1 MAASAPKSRTR
12 AIAAKPAATAT
23 ATYPASPPTV
33 SPDANSPAL
42 LPASA
47 LGELFIDQ
55 SRLLLGHTQQ
65 QQQQQQQQ
73 HLNDVFPGGSPPQ
86 LMSSAGAGT
95 FMLASTTQPLLAGG
109 AASPA
114 WSASSASL
122 NGDIVAAAP
131 LHPATYY
138 SPSTG
143 SSSGMLL
150 DSAAHEW
157 LAASC
162 SAAGVSHEIM
172 FPGLAHLPAAV
183 PSSLTTAAAAANDA
197 AVLDGWLQQFVN
209 AEAIEGVDRHP
220 RALSMDSG
228 GFLFGGEASGS
239 LCPESLAA
247 NDTPA
252 SLEVALGS
260 PHSVHSS
267 PLGVTAC
274 AAIDLLNETEVA
286 AIASAAAGALSSDV
300 LASMISS
307 AASYCPPR
315 DNSSASEM
323 SMLAALPFTAITT
336 TMASIA
342 PQKTLAMAAASLE
355 PPSKKQRRPSPTRK
369 TLGAADAE
377 NGSGCPPVCSAG
389 SSKGGVR
396 NTAASTAPSASVNH
410 SRPRPAGDSSAS
422 SSSVSPSPPPPPART
437 KAAAAARHMV
447 PLAPR
452 QPSPSSENA
461 VSAAA
466 KSNELA
472 AKEGTVAA
480 ASSAQS
486 SSSGSN
492 TPPGLSVLAK
502 IAQKQEPIQVKAEDS
517 QPALRPIAQ
526 ACSPQSRSKV
536 VNGTSADGALEKGDC
551 STLLAAAAAVVALP
565 STGET
570 VAQKRQERLIKN
582 RAAALLSRKRKR
594 DYMTKLETEV
604 EELRESNMSLARRL
618 EEMELRLSALAAERD
633 ELRREN
639 ASAKVAAPQPS
650 GHSTTSSASKAS
662 EGNKATGG
670 EAAGNSGSESPSS
683 QAAEKPNDAMEVDG
697 DGVGIQSALSLLGA
711 DGISAKTTRLA
722 TRTIKPRVLLPASAP
737 KPRQPESQQQGS
749 SSKQRTTGA
758 LLMAVLFSFS
768 LFTLPS
774 LYTSDNQIA
783 AGGSQSAGMLPIHA
797 LPPSAAEQRLLISDA
812 LEQQQRDL
820 HPGDAANGGEHA
832 AVAGSPLLERVR
844 RSISELAQQV
854 DDAQAQS
861 PGNSSGVAS
870 RMRPMTM
877 KESAG
882 LHAWIKHGLAAAAT
896 TDGTPAAGVLEA
908 AEVPAVSSLS
918 VVGNSPRHVNR
929 QLDYAMLYCPS
940 MQHVLLGGDVEDAEA
955 KYQPSAPRVIPA
967 AERRTLDDIDDSVPP
982 LAEQGFASSRV
993 ERRDVVAGSADLLVP
1008 TQAGESTSLLVNQ
1021 RPRPKMS
1028 LYSPVVAREGAAD
1041 DDILAPWEEY
1051 AKVDTPIGGRQKY
1064 LRIDVEVVGSRWVTA
1079 DKFAGGL
1086 Y

>member
-1 MAASAPKSRTR
+1 MAPSAPKSRTR
-12 AIAAKPAATAT
+12 AIAAKPAATT
-23 ATYPASPPTV
+23 TYPASPPTV

-42 LPASA
+42 RPASA
-47 LGELFIDQ
+47 LGEPFIDQ
-55 SRLLLGHTQQ
+55 SHLLLGHTQQ
-65 QQQQQQQQ
+65 Q
-73 HLNDVFPGGSPPQ
+73 HLGNVFHGGSPPQ
-86 LMSSAGAGT
+86 LMSSAGAGS
-95 FMLASTTQPLLAGG
+95 FMLAPTTQPLLAGG

-122 NGDIVAAAP
+122 NGDIVVSAAAP
-131 LHPATYY
+131 LHAATYY

-150 DSAAHEW
+150 DSAAQEW

-183 PSSLTTAAAAANDA
+183 PSSLATAAAAANDA

-228 GFLFGGEASGS
+228 GFLFGGETGDT
-239 LCPESLAA
+239 LCPESLGVT
-247 NDTPA
+247 DTPA

-274 AAIDLLNETEVA
+274 AAIDLLNESEVA

-315 DNSSASEM
+315 ENSSSASEM

-342 PQKTLAMAAASLE
+342 PQKTLAMSAASSE

-369 TLGAADAE
+369 SLADAE
-377 NGSGCPPVCSAG
+377 NGKEYPRMRNSG

-410 SRPRPAGDSSAS
+410 SRPRPAGSSSAS
-422 SSSVSPSPPPPPART
+422 SSSVSPSPPPLVRA
-437 KAAAAARHMV
+437 KAAAAAATRHMV

-452 QPSPSSENA
+452 QASPSSENTA
-461 VSAAA
+461 SDAA
-466 KSNELA
+466 KSKESA
-472 AKEGTVAA
+472 AREGAVAA
-480 ASSAQS
+480 SGAQS

-502 IAQKQEPIQVKAEDS
+502 IAQKQEPIQVKVEDS

-536 VNGTSADGALEKGDC
+536 ANGTVAEALEKGDC

-594 DYMTKLETEV
+594 DYMTKLESEV

-639 ASAKVAAPQPS
+639 ASAKVTAPQSS
-650 GHSTTSSASKAS
+650 GHSSSSSASKKS
-662 EGNKATGG
+662 EGDKTTSG
-670 EAAGNSGSESPSS
+670 EAAGNGGSEPSS
-683 QAAEKPNDAMEVDG
+683 SQTAEKPDDAMEVDG
-697 DGVGIQSALSLLGA
+697 DGGSGQSALSLLGS
-711 DGISAKTTRLA
+711 DGISAKITRLA
-722 TRTIKPRVLLPASAP
+722 TRTIKPRALLPAGAP
-737 KPRQPESQQQGS
+737 KSRQPESQQQQGS
-749 SSKQRTTGA
+749 NNKQRTTGA

-812 LEQQQRDL
+812 LEQQRDL
-820 HPGDAANGGEHA
+820 PPGDAANGGEHA

-877 KESAG
+877 EESAG

-896 TDGTPAAGVLEA
+896 PDNAPAVGALEA

-918 VVGNSPRHVNR
+918 VVSNSPRHVNR
-929 QLDYAMLYCPS
+929 QLDYAMLFCPS
-940 MQHVLLGGDVEDAEA
+940 MQHVLLGGDVEDVGA

-967 AERRTLDDIDDSVPP
+967 AERRTLDDVDDSVPP
-982 LAEQGFASSRV
+982 LTEQGFESSRV

-1008 TQAGESTSLLVNQ
+1008 TQAGERTSLLASQ

-1028 LYSPVVAREGAAD
+1028 LYSPIVAREGATD

-1051 AKVDTPIGGRQKY
+1051 AKVDTPVGGRQKY